1 MKTRVI
7 LEENDILE
15 LISEKYGV
23 DTEDINV
30 NIECSTDDWGTRH
43 YNLEFEF
50 ESQKKTKNK
59 GRA

>member
-1 MKTRVI
+1 MKQIII

-30 NIECSTDDWGTRH
+30 NIGCHSDDFGTKH

-50 ESQKKTKNK
+50 EATEKQKK
-59 GRA
+59 